1 MALENNQMNN
11 MNTDNDEISLKELI
25 IKIKEW
31 GAFLKSKWKAILIV
45 CIIGALIGLTIAIF
59 EKPTYKAV
67 LTFAMEEDKGSGGA
81 GGLSSALGLASSFG
95 IDLGG
100 TSGGGAFAASNLAE
114 LMKSRLL
121 VEKVLLETIE
131 INGKIITLAE
141 YYIQI
146 NDLRGGWEKKSALK
160 NIQFL
165 PNVDRSNFTLQQ
177 DSILQQIHKSL
188 IDKENLSITQKD
200 KKVTILSIEVTSE
213 NELFSKIFCENL
225 AKETSDFYIET
236 KSKKAKI
243 NVSVLQK
250 QVDSVKNAL
259 NGAITGIAY
268 ETDNVY
274 NMNPALNIKGAPS
287 KLMQVDVQ
295 ANTAIL
301 TNLVVQLELA
311 KITLR
316 KETPLIQLI
325 DRPIL
330 PLQKEKLG
338 KLKSIIL
345 GGFLA
350 GFLYI
355 LYLIFGRLYRKMIAY
370 LLIINIL

>member
-1 MALENNQMNN
+1 MAIENNQMHN

-25 IKIKEW
+25 VKIKEW
-31 GAFLKSKWKAILIV
+31 SAFLQTKWKTIFFAGF
-45 CIIGALIGLTIAIF
+45 IGALIGLTIAIF

-67 LTFAMEEDKGSGGA
+67 LSFAMEEDKGSGGA
-81 GGLSSALGLASSFG
+81 AGLSGALGLASSFG

-100 TSGGGAFAASNLAE
+100 TGGGGAFAASNLAE
-114 LMKSRLL
+114 LMKSHLI
-121 VEKVLLETIE
+121 VEKVLLEPIK

-146 NDLRGGWEKKSALK
+146 NELREAWDKKSSLK
-160 NIQFL
+160 NIKFQ
-165 PNVDRSNFTLQQ
+165 PNANRSNFTLQQ
-177 DSILQQIHKSL
+177 DSILQEIHKNL
-188 IDKENLSITQKD
+188 IDSKKLSIMQKD
-200 KKVTILSIEVTSE
+200 KKVTILFVEVNSE
-213 NELFSKIFCENL
+213 NEIFSKIFCENL

-243 NVSVLQK
+243 NVDVLQK

-259 NGAITGIAY
+259 KGAIFGVAS
-268 ETDNVY
+268 ETDYVY

-287 KLMQVDVQ
+287 KRMQVDVQ

-330 PLQKEKLG
+330 PLKKEKFG

-350 GFLYI
+350 GFLYV
-355 LYLIFGRLYRKMIAY
+355 LYLIFGRLYKKMVV
-370 LLIINIL
+370 

>member
-1 MALENNQMNN
+1 MALENNQIDNVN
-11 MNTDNDEISLKELI
+11 ADNDEISLKELI
-25 IKIKEW
+25 VKIKEW
-31 GAFLKSKWKAILIV
+31 GAFLKSKWKSIFIV
-45 CIIGALIGLTIAIF
+45 GFIGALIGLTIALF

-67 LTFAMEEDKGSGGA
+67 LTFAMEEDKATMG
-81 GGLSSALGLASSFG
+81 GGLSGALGLASSFG

-100 TSGGGAFAASNLAE
+100 AGGGGAFAATNLAE

-121 VEKVLLETIE
+121 VDKVLLEPVS

-146 NDLRGGWEKKSALK
+146 YDLRK
-160 NIQFL
+160 NFL
-165 PNVDRSNFTLQQ
+165 LTKTPLVNIHFVPNTDRSNFTLQQ
-177 DSILQQIHKSL
+177 DSLLQEIHKS
-188 IDKENLSITQKD
+188 IIEENLTIIQKD
-200 KKVTILSIEVTSE
+200 KKISILTLEVNSI
-213 NELFSKIFCENL
+213 NELFSKIFCESI

-243 NVSVLQK
+243 NVNVLQR
-250 QVDSVKNAL
+250 QTDSIRNAL
-259 NGAITGIAY
+259 NGAINGVAS

-274 NMNPALNIKGAPS
+274 NMNPAFNIKGAPS
-287 KLMQVDVQ
+287 KKKQIDVQ

-301 TNLVVQLELA
+301 TNLAVQLELA

-325 DRPIL
+325 DSPIL
-330 PLQKEKLG
+330 PLEKEKFG
-338 KLKSIIL
+338 KLKLIIF
-345 GGFLA
+345 GGFLT

-355 LYLIFGRLYRKMIAY
+355 LYLTIGRLYKKLVA
-370 LLIINIL
+370 

>member
-1 MALENNQMNN
+1 MALDNNQIENLNN
-11 MNTDNDEISLKELI
+11 DNDEISLKELI

-31 GAFLKSKWKAILIV
+31 VSFLKSKWKAILIV
-45 CIIGALIGLTIAIF
+45 GTIGGLIGLTIAFF

-67 LTFAMEEDKGSGGA
+67 LTFAMEEDKGGGG
-81 GGLSSALGLASSFG
+81 GGLSGALGLASSFG

-100 TSGGGAFAASNLAE
+100 AGGGGAFAASNLAE

-121 VEKVLLETIE
+121 VEKVLLEPIV
-131 INGKIITLAE
+131 INGKTITLAE

-146 NDLRGGWEKKSALK
+146 NELREDWNNKPDLK

-165 PNVDRSNFTLQQ
+165 PNVDRSNFTLQH
-177 DSILQQIHKSL
+177 DSILQTIYKSL
-188 IDKENLSITQKD
+188 IHPSNLSIMQKD

-213 NELFSKIFCENL
+213 NEVFSKIFCENL
-225 AKETSDFYIET
+225 AKETSDFYVET

-243 NVSVLQK
+243 NVNVLQR
-250 QVDSVKNAL
+250 QTDSVRNSL
-259 NGAITGIAY
+259 NGAITGVAN

-274 NMNPALNIKGAPS
+274 NLNPAFNIKGAPT
-287 KLMQVDVQ
+287 KKKQIDVQ

-330 PLQKEKLG
+330 PLTKEKFG
-338 KLKSIIL
+338 KLKSIIF
-345 GGFLA
+345 GSFLA
-350 GFLYI
+350 GFLFI
-355 LYLIFGRLYRKMIAY
+355 LYLIFGRLYKKMVS
-370 LLIINIL
+370 

>member
-1 MALENNQMNN
+1 MALDNNQIENSN
-11 MNTDNDEISLKELI
+11 IDNDEISLKELI
-25 IKIKEW
+25 FKIKEW
-31 GAFLKSKWKAILIV
+31 GSFLKSKWKAILIV
-45 CIIGALIGLTIAIF
+45 ATIGALIGLTISLF

-67 LTFAMEEDKGSGGA
+67 LTFAMEEDKGSGG
-81 GGLSSALGLASSFG
+81 GGLSGALGLASSFG

-100 TSGGGAFAASNLAE
+100 SGGGAFAASNLAE

-121 VEKVLLETIE
+121 VEKVLLNPIV
-131 INGKIITLAE
+131 INGKTISLAE

-146 NDLRGGWEKKSALK
+146 NELREGWEKKPTLK

-165 PNVDRSNFTLQQ
+165 PNADRSNFTLQQ

-188 IDKENLSITQKD
+188 IDPKNLSILQKD
-200 KKVTILSIEVTSE
+200 KKITILSIEVTSE
-213 NELFSKIFCENL
+213 NELFSKFFCESI

-236 KSKKAKI
+236 KSKKSKI
-243 NVSVLQK
+243 NVNVLQW
-250 QVDSVKNAL
+250 QTDSVRNAL
-259 NGAITGIAY
+259 NGAITGVAN

-274 NMNPALNIKGAPS
+274 NLNPAFNIKGAPS
-287 KLMQVDVQ
+287 KKKQIDVQ

-330 PLQKEKLG
+330 PLQKEKSG
-338 KLKSIIL
+338 NLKSLIL
-345 GGFLA
+345 GGFLT

-355 LYLIFGRLYRKMIAY
+355 LYLIFGRLYRKMTA
-370 LLIINIL
+370 